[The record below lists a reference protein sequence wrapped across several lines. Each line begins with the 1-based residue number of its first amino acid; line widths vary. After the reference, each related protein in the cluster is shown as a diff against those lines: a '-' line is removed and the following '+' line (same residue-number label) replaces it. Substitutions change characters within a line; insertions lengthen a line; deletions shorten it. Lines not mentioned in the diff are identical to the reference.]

1 MSSFHSF
8 VRNAEGVTVLVS
20 EPSPRCVTISRDDL
34 SSKMKLEWHQAEGLL
49 YALRAALDEA
59 KQENKAIRKHQLQAV
74 KQSLSKQTVST
85 RTNLAGKFRV

>member
-1 MSSFHSF
+1 MW
-8 VRNAEGVTVLVS
+8 VS
-20 EPSPRCVTISRDDL
+20 EPSPRRVRISKDDL
-34 SSKMKLEWHQAEGLL
+34 SSEMSWTWIQAEGLL

-85 RTNLAGKFRV
+85 RTNLAGKFRA